1 MFPLFGGTALQGDT
15 GTGVATAAHL
25 AELVVELLDGV
36 QATFHGVA
44 HAIGFA
50 GRQALLV
57 GQVLDQGTTVVVA
70 DLKAVHHLHA
80 RDAHQ
85 PAFRRLALVTDATVG
100 IVALG
105 NVATHAL
112 GLEEG

>member
-1 MFPLFGGTALQGDT
+1 M
-15 GTGVATAAHL
+15 
-25 AELVVELLDGV
+25 
-36 QATFHGVA
+36 
-44 HAIGFA
+44 
-50 GRQALLV
+50 
-57 GQVLDQGTTVVVA
+57 
-70 DLKAVHHLHA
+70 HHLHA

-112 GLEEG
+112 GLEEGWSLLRSMSLGEHQGRHGQCQGARVLPESSRLQGQTSTVLFLWFASRPGSRCSCHGKYIMCAMPGKILLEQ